1 MVRTLIKAII
11 WIVDTLT
18 NKKSGDKNEVAIL
31 EECRYI
37 TNKISKVSSEVNDI
51 VKNIGDQNI
60 KNSEEFHRL
69 SDELGNIRDRLHIL
83 DSEVIEM
90 RKVQQRYVKKVE
102 ENTERINEGK

>member
-1 MVRTLIKAII
+1 MVKTLIKAII

-18 NKKSGDKNEVAIL
+18 NKKQGNKSEVAIL

-37 TNKISKVSSEVNDI
+37 TNKISKVSSEVDDI

-102 ENTERINEGK
+102 ENTEKLKKD